1 MKKAFFIFS
10 VAILFTSCSEK
21 TVGTVTEV
29 KDVKEATLPTIELTK
44 GKSIY
49 ENKCNQCHELMVI
62 DSFTTEKWAR
72 ILPDMA
78 KRAKLVASDKA
89 ILSSYITWELNN

>member
-10 VAILFTSCSEK
+10 MAILFTSCSEK

-29 KDVKEATLPTIELTK
+29 KDTTLPTIELTK